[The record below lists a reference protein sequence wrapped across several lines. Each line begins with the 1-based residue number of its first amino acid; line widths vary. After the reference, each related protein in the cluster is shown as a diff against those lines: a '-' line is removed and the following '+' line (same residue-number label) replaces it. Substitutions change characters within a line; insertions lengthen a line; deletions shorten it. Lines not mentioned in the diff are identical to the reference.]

1 MSALTRLFLWLV
13 LMASSGA
20 VALAATASAAT
31 FPRELSTYAQS
42 PAAGLWSVLQA
53 RVAAEPFNLAATAIF
68 ICAVLHTFLAPKI
81 SQWGRLVEERHRA
94 RLQQQR
100 PTTDRDDN
108 GQPDEVSFGGQ
119 ILHFFG
125 EVEAVFGI
133 WAV

>member
-1 MSALTRLFLWLV
+1 MSALARLFLWLG

-20 VALAATASAAT
+20 VALAVPAAT

-81 SQWGRLVEERHRA
+81 SQWGHLVEERHRA
-94 RLQQQR
+94 
-100 PTTDRDDN
+100 
-108 GQPDEVSFGGQ
+108 
-119 ILHFFG
+119 
-125 EVEAVFGI
+125 VFSGSVRSPLGMKM
-133 WAV
+133 ASRMK